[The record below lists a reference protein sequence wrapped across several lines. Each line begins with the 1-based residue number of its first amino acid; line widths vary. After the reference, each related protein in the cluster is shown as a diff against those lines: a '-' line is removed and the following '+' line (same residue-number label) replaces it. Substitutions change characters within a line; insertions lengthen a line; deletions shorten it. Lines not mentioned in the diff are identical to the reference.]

1 MIDLLAAALNYARRE
16 ASSSLEGFKTLLRF
30 RSISQDADCQPQMQ
44 ACADWI
50 VAEMRRIGLYNA
62 RKLPTAGHPIVY
74 GDWLHAGSDKPT
86 LLIYAHYDVQPIGDE
101 ALWDTPPFE
110 PTIIDGR
117 LLARGAADDKC
128 GIWITLKA
136 IEAILATADRL
147 PINIKLMFE
156 GEEELGS
163 PNAAAFIRA
172 NRELLAADGLIIC
185 DGPFSPRQPIVIN
198 ALRGMIS
205 AELRVTGPAS
215 DLHSGRY
222 GGAVKNPAHYL
233 ARVIASFH
241 DRDGRVGIR
250 GFYDDAIP
258 MSDQQTRQMNQLWKT
273 IGPDIQRGAGVE
285 AFFGD
290 ALGVFAE
297 RTNAQPTL
305 DVSAIACGGAAGN
318 IIPSQARCRL
328 AMRTVVGQ
336 DADKIWARF
345 VEHVMAFAEPGIHI
359 EADLINLAQPL
370 FMPAE
375 GREIQAI
382 QRALKA
388 ALGRAGLL
396 MRHGGSLAIGGI
408 LQRELNAPAAML
420 GLGSGGNSHAPN
432 EFIIVNDMQPATDVA
447 IHLLHALG
455 DEL

>member
-1 MIDLLAAALNYARRE
+1 MTDPLAAALDYARRE
-16 ASSSLEGFKTLLRF
+16 ASSSLDGFKNLLQF
-30 RSISQDADCQPQMQ
+30 PSISQDADCEPQLQ

-50 VAEMRRIGLYNA
+50 LAEMRRIGLHKA
-62 RKLPTAGHPIVY
+62 RKLPTAGHPVVY
-74 GDWLHAGSDKPT
+74 AEWLQAGNNKPT
-86 LLIYAHYDVQPIGDE
+86 ALIYAHYDVQPIGDE
-101 ALWDTPPFE
+101 ALWESPPFE
-110 PTIIDGR
+110 PTIINGR
-117 LLARGAADDKC
+117 LTARGAVDDKC

-136 IEAILATADRL
+136 IEAILNTTGEL
-147 PINIKLMFE
+147 PVNIKLMFE

-172 NRELLAADGLIIC
+172 NRQLLAADALLIC

-198 ALRGMIS
+198 ALRGLIA
-205 AELRVTGPAS
+205 AELRVMGPPS

-222 GGAVKNPAHYL
+222 GGAVKNPAHFL

-250 GFYDDAIP
+250 GSYDDAIP
-258 MSDQQTRQMNQLWKT
+258 MSDQQTRQMNQLWKS

-290 ALGVFAE
+290 NLGIFAE

-305 DVSAIACGGAAGN
+305 DVSAMACGGPAGN
-318 IIPSQARCRL
+318 IIPAQARCRL
-328 AMRTVVGQ
+328 AMRIVAGQ
-336 DADKIWARF
+336 DADRIWARF

-359 EADLINLAQPL
+359 EADLLSLAHPL

-382 QRALKA
+382 QRAFKA
-388 ALGRAGLL
+388 ALGREGLL

-432 EFIIVNDMQPATDVA
+432 EFIIVDDIQPATDVA